1 MNKCERLL
9 NTYLKL
15 FISVHHHNS
24 KCCMQLHK
32 SEYIMYTQSVLRY
45 LLYLITAL
53 LGELR
58 REARSLCKMC
68 MRARINFTAAPFLF
82 FPFPAEGGR
91 VRL

>member
-1 MNKCERLL
+1 
-9 NTYLKL
+9 
-15 FISVHHHNS
+15 
-24 KCCMQLHK
+24 
-32 SEYIMYTQSVLRY
+32 MYTQSVLRY

-68 MRARINFTAAPFLF
+68 MRARINFTAAPFFLF

-91 VRL
+91 DEGGRDAYGRGRLRQLEFTS